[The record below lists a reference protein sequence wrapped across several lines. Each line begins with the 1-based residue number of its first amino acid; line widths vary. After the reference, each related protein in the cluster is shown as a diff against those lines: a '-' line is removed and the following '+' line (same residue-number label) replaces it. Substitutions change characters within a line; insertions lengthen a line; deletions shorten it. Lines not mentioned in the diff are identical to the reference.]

1 LENDGKCR
9 TYVKK
14 GLVFVCTKLMV
25 DIFELILGIQL
36 QPVHCDGVVMK
47 YPPPYHVFIAM

>member
-1 LENDGKCR
+1 MMENDGKCR

-25 DIFELILGIQL
+25 GIFEPILGIQL

-47 YPPPYHVFIAM
+47 YPPP